1 MKRKICSCVAALALL
16 AAAPAWAEPAS
27 AESVQ
32 KMMRVMKM
40 ESEFDNSISSIFQMM
55 RDQMVNSIRNRTDIS
70 AEQRT
75 QIEAVI
81 RNAWQQYQERLAG
94 DAEVRKTIFT
104 FSQQLAQKHYTQQEV
119 DALIGFY
126 DSPVGQSIL
135 EKQSMMKD
143 EVRRAIPAMLNAK
156 VQPYFEPRA
165 RPARQIIRRIN
176 GKKQPAPC
184 LGMCRLLFE

>member
-40 ESEFDNSISSIFQMM
+40 ESQFDNSISSMLQMM
-55 RDQMVNSIRNRTDIS
+55 RDQMVNSIPKHANIS
-70 AEQRT
+70 TEQRV

-81 RNAWQQYQERLAG
+81 RNAWQKYQERLTSDPELHASVF
-94 DAEVRKTIFT
+94 ARF
-104 FSQQLAQKHYTQQEV
+104 QQLAQKHYTQQEV

-126 DSPVGQSIL
+126 DSPLGQSIL
-135 EKQSMMKD
+135 DKQGVMLGEFMQSVPAIVDVKLQSMARETAREMD
-143 EVRRAIPAMLNAK
+143 AK
-156 VQPYFEPRA
+156 
-165 RPARQIIRRIN
+165 IRRILN
-176 GKKQPAPC
+176 QGRGRRGK
-184 LGMCRLLFE
+184 

>member
-135 EKQSMMKD
+135 EKQGVMLGEFMQSVPAIVDVKLQSM
-143 EVRRAIPAMLNAK
+143 
-156 VQPYFEPRA
+156 A
-165 RPARQIIRRIN
+165 RETAREMEAEIRRIVN
-176 GKKQPAPC
+176 QGRGRRGK
-184 LGMCRLLFE
+184 

>member
-104 FSQQLAQKHYTQQEV
+104 FSQQLVQKHYTQQEV

-135 EKQSMMKD
+135 EKQGMMKG

-156 VQPYFEPRA
+156 VQPIAQEIMREMNA
-165 RPARQIIRRIN
+165 EIHRIVNQGRGRR
-176 GKKQPAPC
+176 GK
-184 LGMCRLLFE
+184 

>member
-27 AESVQ
+27 TESVQ
-32 KMMRVMKM
+32 KMMRVMKV
-40 ESEFDNSISSIFQMM
+40 ESQYDSALGSTLQMM
-55 RDQMVNSIRNRTDIS
+55 RDQMVNSIPKHANIS
-70 AEQRT
+70 AEQRA

-81 RNAWQQYQERLAG
+81 QNAWQKYQERLTG

-135 EKQSMMKD
+135 EKQGMMKG
-143 EVRRAIPAMLNAK
+143 EVRSAIPAMLNAK
-156 VQPYFEPRA
+156 VQPIAQE
-165 RPARQIIRRIN
+165 IRLEMEAEINRILN
-176 GKKQPAPC
+176 QGRGRRGK
-184 LGMCRLLFE
+184 

>member
-55 RDQMVNSIRNRTDIS
+55 RDQMVNSIPKHANIS
-70 AEQRT
+70 TEQRV
-75 QIEAVI
+75 QIETVM
-81 RNAWQQYQERLAG
+81 RNAWQKYQERLTS
-94 DAEVRKTIFT
+94 DAELRASVFARF
-104 FSQQLAQKHYTQQEV
+104 QQLVQKHYTQQEV

-126 DSPVGQSIL
+126 DSPLGQSIL
-135 EKQSMMKD
+135 DKQGVMLGEFMQSVPAIVDVKLQSM
-143 EVRRAIPAMLNAK
+143 
-156 VQPYFEPRA
+156 A
-165 RPARQIIRRIN
+165 RETAREMEAEIRRIVN
-176 GKKQPAPC
+176 QGRGRRGK
-184 LGMCRLLFE
+184 

>member
-32 KMMRVMKM
+32 KMMRVMKF
-40 ESEFDNSISSIFQMM
+40 ESQYDNSISSIFQMM

-94 DAEVRKTIFT
+94 DAELRKTVFAS
-104 FSQQLAQKHYTQQEV
+104 FQQLAQKHYTQQEV

-135 EKQSMMKD
+135 EKQGMMKD

-156 VQPYFEPRA
+156 VQPIAQEIMREMNVE
-165 RPARQIIRRIN
+165 IHRILN
-176 GKKQPAPC
+176 QGRGQRGK
-184 LGMCRLLFE
+184 

>member
-104 FSQQLAQKHYTQQEV
+104 FSQQLVQKRYTQQEV

-135 EKQSMMKD
+135 EKQGLMKG

-156 VQPYFEPRA
+156 VQPIAQEIMREMNA
-165 RPARQIIRRIN
+165 EIHRILNQERGRR
-176 GKKQPAPC
+176 GK
-184 LGMCRLLFE
+184 

>member
-81 RNAWQQYQERLAG
+81 RNAWQKYQERLAG
-94 DAEVRKTIFT
+94 DAELRKTIFT
-104 FSQQLAQKHYTQQEV
+104 FSQQLVQKHYTQQEV

-135 EKQSMMKD
+135 EKQGMMKD

-156 VQPYFEPRA
+156 VQPIAQEIMREMNVE
-165 RPARQIIRRIN
+165 IHRILN
-176 GKKQPAPC
+176 QGRDQRGK
-184 LGMCRLLFE
+184 

>member
-16 AAAPAWAEPAS
+16 AAVPAWAEPAS

-135 EKQSMMKD
+135 DKQGMIIGEFTQSVPAILDTRIQSMTREIMR
-143 EVRRAIPAMLNAK
+143 EMNAEIHRIVNQGRGRR
-156 VQPYFEPRA
+156 
-165 RPARQIIRRIN
+165 
-176 GKKQPAPC
+176 GK
-184 LGMCRLLFE
+184 

>member
-1 MKRKICSCVAALALL
+1 MKRKICSCVAALVLL

-27 AESVQ
+27 TESVQ

-94 DAEVRKTIFT
+94 DAELRKTVFAS
-104 FSQQLAQKHYTQQEV
+104 FQQLAQKHYTQQEV

-135 EKQSMMKD
+135 EKQGMMKD

-156 VQPYFEPRA
+156 VQPIAQEIMREMNVE
-165 RPARQIIRRIN
+165 IHRILN
-176 GKKQPAPC
+176 QGRGQRGK
-184 LGMCRLLFE
+184 

>member
-16 AAAPAWAEPAS
+16 AAAPTWAEPAS

-104 FSQQLAQKHYTQQEV
+104 FSQQLVQKHYTQQEV

-135 EKQSMMKD
+135 EKQGMMKG

-156 VQPYFEPRA
+156 VQPIAQEIMREMNA
-165 RPARQIIRRIN
+165 EIHRILNQERGRR
-176 GKKQPAPC
+176 GK
-184 LGMCRLLFE
+184 

>member
-156 VQPYFEPRA
+156 VQPIAQE
-165 RPARQIIRRIN
+165 IRLEMEAEINRILN
-176 GKKQPAPC
+176 QGRGRRGK
-184 LGMCRLLFE
+184 

>member
-32 KMMRVMKM
+32 KMMRVMKV
-40 ESEFDNSISSIFQMM
+40 ESQYDSALGSTLQMM
-55 RDQMVNSIRNRTDIS
+55 RDQMVNSIPKHANIS

-81 RNAWQQYQERLAG
+81 QNAWQKYQERLTG
-94 DAEVRKTIFT
+94 DVELRKTVFVS
-104 FSQQLAQKHYTQQEV
+104 FQQLAQKYYTQQEV

-126 DSPVGQSIL
+126 DSPLGQSIL
-135 EKQSMMKD
+135 DKQGMMIGEFTQSVPAILDTRIQSMAREIMR
-143 EVRRAIPAMLNAK
+143 EMNAEIHRIVNQGRGRR
-156 VQPYFEPRA
+156 
-165 RPARQIIRRIN
+165 
-176 GKKQPAPC
+176 GK
-184 LGMCRLLFE
+184 